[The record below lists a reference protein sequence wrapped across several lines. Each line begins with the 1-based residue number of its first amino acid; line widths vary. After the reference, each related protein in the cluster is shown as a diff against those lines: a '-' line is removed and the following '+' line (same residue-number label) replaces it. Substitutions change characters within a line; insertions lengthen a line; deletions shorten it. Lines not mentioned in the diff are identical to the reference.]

1 MFQREM
7 SGMEN
12 AATALQ
18 LRFESAV
25 LEQKKLHS
33 LACKGIETTMLV
45 LYYKTN
51 VKIKNF
57 NSLSF
62 IINLKVTGGIVI
74 GGLVTLLYNI

>member
-51 VKIKNF
+51 VKI
-57 NSLSF
+57 
-62 IINLKVTGGIVI
+62 
-74 GGLVTLLYNI
+74 

>member
-33 LACKGIETTMLV
+33 LACKGIENKYV
-45 LYYKTN
+45 G
-51 VKIKNF
+51 
-57 NSLSF
+57 F
-62 IINLKVTGGIVI
+62 IIQNHC
-74 GGLVTLLYNI
+74 